1 MEIFLP
7 TFDLE
12 YMLKDTVKFGY
23 YFNSKVLTRNFCL
36 ELAHEVLQGPFEDFL
51 DVSLG
56 VYQKFAVFS
65 PDYHS
70 EATLKQ
76 YPLLR
81 ELGDTLGA
89 LVRANAAQNKAL
101 RTWHP
106 NDVAVQKYSG
116 KYDGIGRHRDFASD
130 IHLVASFTVMGT
142 GEIGIHTRR
151 EDPVPSKCLQTAPG
165 SLLLL
170 RAPGLVD
177 TSEDLR
183 IVHSVKCPYSSPR
196 ISVTYRLATVLGL
209 KGA

>member
-1 MEIFLP
+1 MEIFLS

-12 YMLKDTVKFGY
+12 YMLKDTIKFGY
-23 YFNSKVLTRNFCL
+23 CFSRQVLTRSFYL
-36 ELAHEVLQGPFEDFL
+36 ELAQEVSRGPFEEFF

-65 PDYHS
+65 PDYPNS
-70 EATLKQ
+70 STLERF
-76 YPLLR
+76 PLLR

-89 LVRANAAQNKAL
+89 SVRANAAQNKAL
-101 RTWHP
+101 RAWQP
-106 NDVAVQKYSG
+106 NDVAVQRYG
-116 KYDGIGRHRDFASD
+116 GRYDGIGRHRDFASD

-142 GEIGIHTRR
+142 GEIGIHSHRDEPT
-151 EDPVPSKCLQTAPG
+151 PKKLLQTSAG

-170 RAPGLVD
+170 AAPGIVD
-177 TSEDLR
+177 TDQDLR
-183 IVHSVKCPYSSPR
+183 IVHSVNPPYASPR